1 MCIKKV
7 DIEKEKAKQKYCRMR
22 FFHPRLSHSDPDC
35 YTIILSS
42 LAFSI
47 YIKKQIELFR
57 TKQNNLTYSLHFFV
71 GKFLAI
77 AILKHTMN

>member
-7 DIEKEKAKQKYCRMR
+7 DIEKEKAKQKYC
-22 FFHPRLSHSDPDC
+22 HPRLSHSDPDC